1 MAFLEV
7 KNVEIVGLSACVPK
21 QKEYNCQIYPKWGDY
36 DSFIASTGIN
46 SHRVAPSNITT
57 CDLCYESAK
66 KLMTELQW
74 NKDEIDALIFVSQT
88 PDYVLPPTSCI
99 LQEKLELSQNC
110 YTLDV
115 SLGCSGWVY
124 GLSVITSLMQNGTI
138 KKGLLLVGD
147 TISKICSKEDKST
160 YPLFGDAGSA
170 TALVY
175 NQNASPFY
183 FNLHTDGTGYNNI
196 IVKDGGY
203 RNPVSESSLRS
214 KLVSEG
220 IERNSLN
227 LELDG
232 MNVFS
237 FGITK
242 VPKCINELVEHF
254 NLDKEKTDLFVF
266 HQANKFM
273 NEKICKKLKLDEE
286 KTPLSLDE
294 FANTSCASIPLTL
307 VTRCQENLKNTSQS
321 LIACG
326 FGVGL
331 SWGGVALKSN
341 KICVPNL
348 IEI

>member
-7 KNVEIVGLSACVPK
+7 KNVEIVGVSACVPK
-21 QKEYNCQIYPKWGDY
+21 QKEDNSQIYPKWGDY

-74 NKDEIDALIFVSQT
+74 NKDEIEALIFVSQT

>member
-7 KNVEIVGLSACVPK
+7 KNVEIVGVSACVPK
-21 QKEYNCQIYPKWGDY
+21 QKEDNSQIYPKWGDY
-36 DSFIASTGIN
+36 DSFIASTGIK
-46 SHRVAPSNITT
+46 SHRAAPSNITT

-66 KLMTELQW
+66 KLITELQW

-99 LQEKLELSQNC
+99 LQEKLELSHNC

-307 VTRCQENLKNTSQS
+307 VIRCQENLKNTSQS

-331 SWGGVALKSN
+331 SWGGSA
-341 KICVPNL
+341 
-348 IEI
+348 

>member
-21 QKEYNCQIYPKWGDY
+21 QKEDNSQIYPKWGDY

-66 KLMTELQW
+66 KLITELQW
-74 NKDEIDALIFVSQT
+74 NKDDIEVLIFVSQT

-124 GLSVITSLMQNGTI
+124 GLSVITSLMQSGTI
-138 KKGLLLVGD
+138 KKGMLLVGD
-147 TISKICSKEDKST
+147 TISKLCSKEDKST

-266 HQANKFM
+266 NQANKFM
-273 NEKICKKLKLDEE
+273 NEKIFKKLKLDKE
-286 KTPLSLDE
+286 KTPLSLDD
-294 FANTSCASIPLTL
+294 FANTSCASIRLTL
-307 VTRCQENLKNTSQS
+307 VTRCQENLIKASQS

-326 FGVGL
+326 VGVGL
-331 SWGGVALKSN
+331 SWG
-341 KICVPNL
+341 
-348 IEI
+348 

>member
-7 KNVEIVGLSACVPK
+7 KNVEIVGVSACVPK
-21 QKEYNCQIYPKWGDY
+21 EKEDNCQIYPKWGDY
-36 DSFIASTGIN
+36 DNFISSTGIK
-46 SHRVAPSNITT
+46 SHRVAPSNVTT

-66 KLMTELQW
+66 KLITELQW

-88 PDYVLPPTSCI
+88 HDYVLPATSCI

-147 TISKICSKEDKST
+147 TISKLCSKEDKST

-183 FNLHTDGTGYNNI
+183 FNLHTDGTGYNSI

-214 KLVSEG
+214 EFVSEG

-307 VTRCQENLKNTSQS
+307 VSRCQENLKNTSQS
-321 LIACG
+321 IIACG

-331 SWGGVALKSN
+331 SWGG
-341 KICVPNL
+341 
-348 IEI
+348 

>member
-7 KNVEIVGLSACVPK
+7 KNVEIVGVSACVPK
-21 QKEYNCQIYPKWGDY
+21 HKEDNSQIYPKWGDY
-36 DSFIASTGIN
+36 DSFFASTGIK

-57 CDLCYESAK
+57 CDLCFESAK
-66 KLMTELQW
+66 KLIAALQW
-74 NKDEIDALIFVSQT
+74 NKDDIEVLIFVSQT

-183 FNLHTDGTGYNNI
+183 FNLHTDGTGYNSI

-307 VTRCQENLKNTSQS
+307 VTRCQDILKNTSQS

-331 SWGGVALKSN
+331 SWG
-341 KICVPNL
+341 
-348 IEI
+348 

>member
-7 KNVEIVGLSACVPK
+7 KNVEIVGVSACVPK
-21 QKEYNCQIYPKWGDY
+21 QKEANSQIYPKWGDY

-74 NKDEIDALIFVSQT
+74 NKDEIEALIFVSQT

-183 FNLHTDGTGYNNI
+183 FNLHTDDTGYNNI

-273 NEKICKKLKLDEE
+273 NEKICKKLKLDKK
-286 KTPLSLDE
+286 KTPLSLDD

-331 SWGGVALKSN
+331 SWGSA
-341 KICVPNL
+341 
-348 IEI
+348 

>member
-7 KNVEIVGLSACVPK
+7 KNVEIVGVSACVPK
-21 QKEYNCQIYPKWGDY
+21 QKEDNSQIYPKWGDY
-36 DSFIASTGIN
+36 DGFIASTGIN

-74 NKDEIDALIFVSQT
+74 NKDEIEALIFVSQT

-273 NEKICKKLKLDEE
+273 NEKICKKLKLDKK
-286 KTPLSLDE
+286 KTPLSLDD

-341 KICVPNL
+341 KICVPDL

>member
-7 KNVEIVGLSACVPK
+7 KNVEIVGVSACVPK
-21 QKEYNCQIYPKWGDY
+21 QKEDNSQIYPKWGDY
-36 DSFIASTGIN
+36 DSFIASTGIK
-46 SHRVAPSNITT
+46 SHRAAPSNITT

-66 KLMTELQW
+66 KLITELQW

-307 VTRCQENLKNTSQS
+307 VTRCQENLKNASQS

-341 KICVPNL
+341 KICVPDL

>member
-21 QKEYNCQIYPKWGDY
+21 QKEDNCQIYPKWGDY

>member
-21 QKEYNCQIYPKWGDY
+21 QKEDNCQIYPKWGDY
-36 DSFIASTGIN
+36 DSFIASTGIK

-66 KLMTELQW
+66 KLIAELQW
-74 NKDEIDALIFVSQT
+74 NKDDIEVLIFVSQT

-307 VTRCQENLKNTSQS
+307 VTRCQENLKNTTQF

>member
-7 KNVEIVGLSACVPK
+7 KNVEIVGVSACVPK
-21 QKEYNCQIYPKWGDY
+21 QKEDNCQIYPKWGDY
-36 DSFIASTGIN
+36 DSFIASTGIK

-66 KLMTELQW
+66 KLITELQW
-74 NKDEIDALIFVSQT
+74 NKDEIDALMFVSQT

>member
-21 QKEYNCQIYPKWGDY
+21 QKEDNSQIYPKWGDY

-74 NKDEIDALIFVSQT
+74 NKDEIEALIFVSQT

>member
-7 KNVEIVGLSACVPK
+7 KNVEIVGVSACVPK
-21 QKEYNCQIYPKWGDY
+21 QKEDNSQIYHKWGDY
-36 DSFIASTGIN
+36 DSFIASTGIK

-66 KLMTELQW
+66 KLIAELQW
-74 NKDEIDALIFVSQT
+74 NNDEIEALIFVSQT
-88 PDYVLPPTSCI
+88 HDYIMPATSCI
-99 LQEKLELSQNC
+99 LQERLGLSQNC
-110 YTLDV
+110 FTLDV

-147 TISKICSKEDKST
+147 TLLKLCSKEDKST

-170 TALVY
+170 TALSY
-175 NQNASPFY
+175 NKNASPML
-183 FNLHTDGTGYNNI
+183 FNLHTDGKGSNNI

-203 RNPVSESSLRS
+203 RNPVSQRSFKS
-214 KLVSEG
+214 KLISDG
-220 IERNSLN
+220 ISRSN
-227 LELDG
+227 LDMELDG
-232 MNVFS
+232 MNVFA

-273 NEKICKKLKLDEE
+273 NEKICKKLKLDKE
-286 KTPLSLDE
+286 KTPLSLDD

-307 VTRCQENLKNTSQS
+307 VTRCQENLINTSQS

-326 FGVGL
+326 SGVGL
-331 SWGGVALKSN
+331 SWGGVALKTAN
-341 KICVPNL
+341 ICVPDL

>member
-7 KNVEIVGLSACVPK
+7 KNVEIVGVSACVPK
-21 QKEYNCQIYPKWGDY
+21 QKEDNSQIYPKWGDY
-36 DSFIASTGIN
+36 DSFIASTGIK

-66 KLMTELQW
+66 KLITELQW

-147 TISKICSKEDKST
+147 IISKLCSKEDKST

-183 FNLHTDGTGYNNI
+183 FNLHTDGTGYNSI

-273 NEKICKKLKLDEE
+273 NEKICKKLKLDKE
-286 KTPLSLDE
+286 KTPLSLDD

-341 KICVPNL
+341 KICVPDL

>member
-7 KNVEIVGLSACVPK
+7 KNVEIVGVSACVPK
-21 QKEYNCQIYPKWGDY
+21 QKEDNSQIYPKWGDY
-36 DSFIASTGIN
+36 DSFIASTGIK

-66 KLMTELQW
+66 KLITELQW

-147 TISKICSKEDKST
+147 TISKLCSKEDKST

-183 FNLHTDGTGYNNI
+183 FNLHTDGTGYNSI

-273 NEKICKKLKLDEE
+273 NEKICKKLKLDKE
-286 KTPLSLDE
+286 KTPLSLDD

>member
-21 QKEYNCQIYPKWGDY
+21 QKEDNCQIYPKWGDY

-74 NKDEIDALIFVSQT
+74 NKDEIEALIFVSQT

-183 FNLHTDGTGYNNI
+183 FNLHTDGTGYNSI

>member
-7 KNVEIVGLSACVPK
+7 KNVEIVGVSACVPK
-21 QKEYNCQIYPKWGDY
+21 QKEDNSQIYPKWGEY
-36 DSFIASTGIN
+36 DSFIASTGIK
-46 SHRVAPSNITT
+46 SHRAAPSNITT

-66 KLMTELQW
+66 KLITELQW
-74 NKDEIDALIFVSQT
+74 NKDDIEVLIFVSQT

-115 SLGCSGWVY
+115 YLGCSGWVY
-124 GLSVITSLMQNGTI
+124 GLSVIASLMQNGTI

-273 NEKICKKLKLDEE
+273 NEKICKKLKLDKE
-286 KTPLSLDE
+286 KTPLSLDD

-307 VTRCQENLKNTSQS
+307 VTRCQDNLKNTSKS

-331 SWGGVALKSN
+331 SWGG
-341 KICVPNL
+341 
-348 IEI
+348 

>member
-7 KNVEIVGLSACVPK
+7 KNVEIVGVSACVPK
-21 QKEYNCQIYPKWGDY
+21 QKEDNSQIYPKWGDY
-36 DSFIASTGIN
+36 DSFIASTGIK
-46 SHRVAPSNITT
+46 SHRAASSNITT

-66 KLMTELQW
+66 KLITELQW

-88 PDYVLPPTSCI
+88 PDYVLPPTSYI
-99 LQEKLELSQNC
+99 LQEKLEFSQNC

-115 SLGCSGWVY
+115 SLGCSGCVY

-331 SWGGVALKSN
+331 SWGGGSA
-341 KICVPNL
+341 
-348 IEI
+348 

>member
-7 KNVEIVGLSACVPK
+7 KNVEIVGVSACVPK
-21 QKEYNCQIYPKWGDY
+21 EKEDNCQIYPKWGDY
-36 DSFIASTGIN
+36 DNFISSTGIK
-46 SHRVAPSNITT
+46 SHRVAPSNVTT

-66 KLMTELQW
+66 KLITELQW

-88 PDYVLPPTSCI
+88 HDYVLPATSCI

-147 TISKICSKEDKST
+147 TISKLCSKEDKST

-183 FNLHTDGTGYNNI
+183 FNLHTDGTGYNSI

-214 KLVSEG
+214 EFVSEG

-242 VPKCINELVEHF
+242 IPKCINELVEHF

-273 NEKICKKLKLDEE
+273 NDKICKKLKLDKE

-307 VTRCQENLKNTSQS
+307 VSRCQENLKNTSQS

-341 KICVPNL
+341 KICVPDL

>member
-7 KNVEIVGLSACVPK
+7 KNVEIVGVSACVPK
-21 QKEYNCQIYPKWGDY
+21 QKEDNSQIYHKWGDY

-183 FNLHTDGTGYNNI
+183 FNLHTDGTGYNSI

-273 NEKICKKLKLDEE
+273 NEKICKKLKLDKE
-286 KTPLSLDE
+286 KTPLSLDD

>member
-7 KNVEIVGLSACVPK
+7 KNVEIVGVSACVPK
-21 QKEYNCQIYPKWGDY
+21 QKEDNSQIYPKWGDY
-36 DSFIASTGIN
+36 DSFIASTGIK
-46 SHRVAPSNITT
+46 SHRAAPSNITT

-66 KLMTELQW
+66 KLITELQW

-115 SLGCSGWVY
+115 SLGCSGWGY

-170 TALVY
+170 TALIY
-175 NQNASPFY
+175 NQKASLFY

-196 IVKDGGY
+196 IVNDGGY

-273 NEKICKKLKLDEE
+273 NDKICKKLKLDEE

-341 KICVPNL
+341 KICVPDL

>member
-7 KNVEIVGLSACVPK
+7 KNVEIVGVSACVPK
-21 QKEYNCQIYPKWGDY
+21 QKEDNCQIYPKWGDY
-36 DSFIASTGIN
+36 DSFIASTGIK
-46 SHRVAPSNITT
+46 SHRVVPSNITT

-66 KLMTELQW
+66 KLIAELQW
-74 NKDEIDALIFVSQT
+74 NKDEIEALIFVSQT

-307 VTRCQENLKNTSQS
+307 VTRCQENLKNTTQS

-331 SWGGVALKSN
+331 SWGVALKSN
-341 KICVPNL
+341 KICVPDL

>member
-1 MAFLEV
+1 M
-7 KNVEIVGLSACVPK
+7 N
-21 QKEYNCQIYPKWGDY
+21 
-36 DSFIASTGIN
+36 
-46 SHRVAPSNITT
+46 PSN
-57 CDLCYESAK
+57 
-66 KLMTELQW
+66 Q
-74 NKDEIDALIFVSQT
+74 
-88 PDYVLPPTSCI
+88 
-99 LQEKLELSQNC
+99 
-110 YTLDV
+110 
-115 SLGCSGWVY
+115 
-124 GLSVITSLMQNGTI
+124 
-138 KKGLLLVGD
+138 
-147 TISKICSKEDKST
+147 
-160 YPLFGDAGSA
+160 
-170 TALVY
+170 
-175 NQNASPFY
+175 
-183 FNLHTDGTGYNNI
+183 NNI

-214 KLVSEG
+214 ELVSEG

-273 NEKICKKLKLDEE
+273 NDKICKKLKLDKE

-341 KICVPNL
+341 KICVPDL

>member
-7 KNVEIVGLSACVPK
+7 KNVEIVGVSACVPK
-21 QKEYNCQIYPKWGDY
+21 QKEDNSQIYPKWGDY

-74 NKDEIDALIFVSQT
+74 NKDEIEALIFVSQT

-254 NLDKEKTDLFVF
+254 NLDKEKIDLFVF

-273 NEKICKKLKLDEE
+273 NEKICKKLKLDKK
-286 KTPLSLDE
+286 KTPLSLDD

>member
-7 KNVEIVGLSACVPK
+7 KNVEIVGVSACVPK
-21 QKEYNCQIYPKWGDY
+21 QKEDNSQIYPKWGDY
-36 DSFIASTGIN
+36 DGFIASTGIN

-66 KLMTELQW
+66 KLIAKLQW
-74 NKDEIDALIFVSQT
+74 NKDDIEVLIFVSQT

-331 SWGGVALKSN
+331 SWGVALKSN

>member
-7 KNVEIVGLSACVPK
+7 KNVEIVGVSDCVPK
-21 QKEYNCQIYPKWGDY
+21 EKEDNCQIYSKWGDY
-36 DSFIASTGIN
+36 DNFISSTGIK
-46 SHRVAPSNITT
+46 SHRVAPSNVTT

-66 KLMTELQW
+66 KLITELQW

-88 PDYVLPPTSCI
+88 HDYVLPATSCI

-124 GLSVITSLMQNGTI
+124 GLSVITSLMQNGSI

-147 TISKICSKEDKST
+147 TITKLCSKDDKST

-170 TALVY
+170 TALSY
-175 NQNASPFY
+175 NKNASTIY
-183 FNLHTDGTGYNNI
+183 FNLHTDGTGKNNI
-196 IVKDGGY
+196 IVKDGGD
-203 RNPVSESSLRS
+203 RNPVKETSLHSEV
-214 KLVSEG
+214 VSEG
-220 IERNSLN
+220 IERCALN

-273 NEKICKKLKLDEE
+273 NEKICKKLKLDNK
-286 KTPLSLDE
+286 KTPLSLDD

-307 VTRCQENLKNTSQS
+307 VTRCQNNLKNTSQS
-321 LIACG
+321 LIVCG

-331 SWGGVALKSN
+331 SWGSA
-341 KICVPNL
+341 
-348 IEI
+348 

>member
-7 KNVEIVGLSACVPK
+7 KNVEIVGVSACVPK
-21 QKEYNCQIYPKWGDY
+21 QKEDNSQIYPKWGDY
-36 DSFIASTGIN
+36 DGFIASTGIN

-74 NKDEIDALIFVSQT
+74 NKDEIEALIFVSQT

-147 TISKICSKEDKST
+147 TISKLCSKEDKST